1 MSFRR
6 AVVAVAVL
14 ASAIAAAV
22 VPAGADQGVVR
33 SVPIH
38 EWFYPGT
45 AELDGVGGWVYVDP
59 PGVPGPNQVSNRDYV
74 YEELFGFTHGGH
86 GAIGLGADAGGP
98 LVGLR
103 LDPPGAFDPAVPPVT
118 VRYAWQ
124 PGRIYFLL
132 AYVLGAGQVGGW
144 VYDLGAA
151 TWTYFGSIQAPPT
164 WGKLAPG
171 SAATV
176 HGARGLPLP
185 SPFSPEPLS
194 TPGVADCS
202 QFPLAGVWFSQPY
215 GWRGTTLVLPDV
227 DANDPAAGCP
237 TGTETA
243 NGWFH
248 QTMGTAPT
256 A

>member
-6 AVVAVAVL
+6 AIVAVAVV
-14 ASAIAAAV
+14 ASAVAAV
-22 VPAGADQGVVR
+22 VVAAAADQGVVQL
-33 SVPIH
+33 VPMH

-45 AELDGVGGWVYVDP
+45 EGLDGVGTWIYVDP
-59 PGVPGPNQVSNRDYV
+59 PGTPGPNQLSNRDYV
-74 YEELFGFTHGGH
+74 YEELFAINHGGH

-103 LDPPGAFDPAVPPVT
+103 LDPPGVFDPAIPPVT
-118 VRYAWQ
+118 VRYPWQ

-132 AYVLGAGQVGGW
+132 AYALGGGQIGGW

-151 TWTYFGSIQAPPT
+151 TWTYFGSIQAPAD
-164 WGKLAPG
+164 WGNFHPG

-176 HGARGLPLP
+176 HGARGMPLP

-202 QFPLAGVWFSQPY
+202 QFPRAGVWFSQPY
-215 GWRGTTLVLPDV
+215 GWRGTTPVSPYL
-227 DANDPAAGCP
+227 DANDPTFGCP
-237 TGTETA
+237 SQTETA

-248 QTMGTAPT
+248 QTLGTAPT
-256 A
+256 G